1 MSCTIVNGDFEDDM
15 TGWTADIWTDYPEC
29 FDWSYSVLGDPGSKY
44 FHIESD
50 YIEPGDID

>member
-1 MSCTIVNGDFEDDM
+1 MACTIVNGDFEDDM
-15 TGWTADIWTDYPEC
+15 DGWTADIWTDHPEY

-50 YIEPGDID
+50 YIH